1 MSEKKKEK
9 KSEQFSLAEE
19 TFVSGEIGYTHEQ
32 EVKNTS
38 DMTILDDN
46 INPAMRA
53 PMAVKFTEG
62 IEGEEDYKVKVD
74 IKKMEFDLQYQDRYE
89 FLQTFSIQNMKERID
104 NGENVSDI
112 CSDLRT
118 FILNN
123 KDTNPDLVQRAV
135 AQLLEDAE
143 GYYDYST
150 DNWLGKEGFTRN
162 HQGDTSEEVLTKI
175 LNVPD
180 GESLSGFV
188 CSTISEFGMH
198 LLEEC
203 DIKATMLCG
212 GTNGTNHT
220 TLLWQRSDGKFV
232 QSNYGHSYTLDA
244 ANMKDAAREVYKRD
258 LGLLNNGY
266 IYFVDSNGSYQEFA
280 MKEEAVWGRELDKRD
295 YNNQSVF
302 NHSVAKQSSIQGTA
316 NISNLGSVSAEV
328 QGTLA
333 YHNED
338 NTKSKETTFSVGYKK
353 SGVTSLADSST
364 SVGAKYEHK
373 TEQIIDE
380 GKKFSNTKVVVDYS
394 QLHTNALTVDYDKI
408 QPIES
413 RTIRDPE
420 HLAQLREYYN
430 NEYLQNNSIED
441 LNWHYNCCQRY
452 LDNYDEEYR
461 GASPITKEEYIA
473 NQHKVYKS
481 GDGVAYE
488 DLDDFGKKNADEQ
501 ILYNWDNY
509 LINNRYDGAKELVL
523 ERQAGYKDNIDNYDQ
538 YREKYVEDNIG
549 SITTLSGYN
558 KDEVPNEKELGAFN
572 TNHLSMFVRKLF
584 GQEKTLVKDGNIEL
598 TNAWQVGG
606 LLGFNV
612 TTTSSLA
619 FGGDVRL
626 FAEEGLRLNVGDKNT
641 LSSTAVSAG
650 VVADMSLKSGTLTPS
665 VSPGVKLN
673 GSSVFQTRVN
683 DKVSFGAGVDGYAVV
698 TRQSTDWGVGGNAQ
712 ATYKPQGMNVTIFG
726 SAEAGVDKQ
735 QLRIGGFNALSDY
748 VTKLGLSLGVKFNTG
763 SVQFNYTKY
772 NDKLNSTRDRAVFS
786 VGARIN
792 L

>member
-1 MSEKKKEK
+1 MSEDKKEKKKEQY
-9 KSEQFSLAEE
+9 SRAEE
-19 TFVSGEIGYTHEQ
+19 TIVSAEIGYVQEQ
-32 EVKNTS
+32 DVKNTS
-38 DMTILDDN
+38 DITILSDN
-46 INPAMRA
+46 ISSGMSA
-53 PMAVKFTEG
+53 PMSIKIIHGKEG
-62 IEGEEDYKVKVD
+62 DEDYEVKVD
-74 IKKMEFDLQYQDRYE
+74 IKDMEYDLHYQEGYE
-89 FLQTFSIQNMKERID
+89 FLQMFSIKNMKERID
-104 NGENVSDI
+104 NGDNVSDI

-135 AQLLEDAE
+135 AQLLKDAE

-150 DNWLGKEGFTRN
+150 SNLFGISGFTRY
-162 HQGDTSEEVLTKI
+162 HQGDTSEEVLKKI
-175 LNVPD
+175 LNVPK

-203 DIKATMLCG
+203 NIKATMLCG
-212 GTNGTNHT
+212 GTNDTNHT

-232 QSNYGHSYTLDA
+232 QNNYGHSYTLDA
-244 ANMKDAAREVYKRD
+244 ENMKDAAREVYKRD

-266 IYFVDSNGSYQEFA
+266 IYFVDNNGSYQEFA
-280 MKEEAVWGRELDKRD
+280 MKDEAVWGRELDKRD

-302 NHSVAKQSSIQGTA
+302 NHSVATQSSIQGTA
-316 NISNLGSVSAEV
+316 NLSNIGSVSAEIK
-328 QGTLA
+328 GTLA

-338 NTKSKETTFSVGYKK
+338 NTKSKETTYSVGFKK
-353 SGVTSLADSST
+353 SGETSLADSST
-364 SVGAKYEHK
+364 SIGAKF
-373 TEQIIDE
+373 EQKSEKITDT
-380 GKKFSNTKVVVDYS
+380 GKNFSDTKIVVDYTK
-394 QLHTNALTVDYDKI
+394 LHSNALTVNSNII

-413 RTIRDPE
+413 RTIKDPE
-420 HLAQLREYYN
+420 NLAKLREYYDKQFLEIFSL
-430 NEYLQNNSIED
+430 EYLQGN
-441 LNWHYNCCQRY
+441 YNRCQFY
-452 LDNYDEEYR
+452 LDNFDDEYR

-473 NQHKVYKS
+473 QQHKAYKS
-481 GDGVAYE
+481 GDGIAYE
-488 DLDDFGKKNADEQ
+488 DLSDFGKKNADT
-501 ILYNWDNY
+501 IISNSWDNY
-509 LINNRYDGAKELVL
+509 LINNKYDGAKELVL
-523 ERQAGYKDNIDNYDQ
+523 EMQAGYKDKIDNYELYKDKFIEEQ
-538 YREKYVEDNIG
+538 INSY
-549 SITTLSGYN
+549 TTLSGFN
-558 KDEVPNEKELGAFN
+558 KQEVPTTTELQAFD
-572 TNHLSMFVRKLF
+572 TNHLTLFIRKLF
-584 GQEKTLVKDGNIEL
+584 GKEKTLLKDDNLEL
-598 TNAWQVGG
+598 SNAWQVGG

-612 TTTSSLA
+612 TTTSTFA

-641 LSSTAVSAG
+641 LSSTVVSGG
-650 VVADMSLKSGTLTPS
+650 VVADMSLKSGTLTPT

-673 GSSVFQTRVN
+673 GSSVFRTRVN

-712 ATYKPQGMNVTIFG
+712 ASYKPQGMDVTIFG

-735 QLRIGGFNALSDY
+735 QLRIGGFNVLSDY
-748 VTKLGLSLGVKFNTG
+748 VSKLGLSLGVKFNTG